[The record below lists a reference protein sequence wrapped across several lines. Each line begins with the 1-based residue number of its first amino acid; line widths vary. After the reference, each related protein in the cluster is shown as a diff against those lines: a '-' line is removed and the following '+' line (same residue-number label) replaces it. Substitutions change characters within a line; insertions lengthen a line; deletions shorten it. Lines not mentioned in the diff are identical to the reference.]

1 MIKLKTRGFGR
12 AHGPDVQTSRPA
24 GQQAASQLA
33 RWPAAGWLAGR
44 PAPAGQLA
52 GRPAGW
58 SIATTNQEEETRK
71 LLKYCDLEWD
81 ENCLSFHEN
90 ERAVKTASALQVR
103 KKMYQG
109 SSEAWKKY
117 ESYLEPL
124 LKGLKSY

>member
-1 MIKLKTRGFGR
+1 MSVKSCVIGKLCWCQN
-12 AHGPDVQTSRPA
+12 HGSK
-24 GQQAASQLA
+24 
-33 RWPAAGWLAGR
+33 
-44 PAPAGQLA
+44 
-52 GRPAGW
+52 
-58 SIATTNQEEETRK
+58 EEETRK

-81 ENCLSFHEN
+81 ENCLNFHKN